1 MLDWSDGTYER
12 TAAVLAEVSEAL
24 TSDLEPGLHVLDVG
38 CGTGNAALAAARRG
52 AHVIGVDPAAR
63 LLDVARAR
71 AAREDVHAEW
81 LLGEGGALPVATASQ
96 DVALAVFSIIF
107 APDAERCVA
116 ELRRVVR
123 PGGRVRMTAWLAE
136 GPIRQA
142 SDLMFGIA
150 RQVLP
155 PAPTPPS
162 ATRWGDADTLRALW
176 AGADVELTR
185 ALLRFRA
192 PSAEAWFDEQ
202 EQHHPAW
209 RALHRDLQPFPGA
222 WSRVREASIELL
234 ARANI
239 SAEGWAVDSPYWRV
253 DVRLPR

>member
-12 TAAVLAEVSEAL
+12 TAAALAEVSQAL
-24 TSDLEPGLHVLDVG
+24 TSELEPGLQVIDVG

-52 AHVIGVDPAAR
+52 CRVTGVDPAAR
-63 LLDVARAR
+63 LLEVARAQ
-71 AAREDVHAEW
+71 AEREALPAQW
-81 LLGEGGALPVATASQ
+81 LLGEGGALPVPTASQ

-107 APDAERCVA
+107 APDPERCIA

-123 PGGRVRMTAWLAE
+123 PGGRVHMTAWLAE

-155 PAPTPPS
+155 PAPPS
-162 ATRWGDADTLRALW
+162 PSPTRWGDADTLRALW
-176 AGADVELTR
+176 SGADVVLTR

-192 PSAEAWFDEQ
+192 ASAEAWFDEQ
-202 EQHHPAW
+202 QQHHPAW
-209 RALHRDLQPFPGA
+209 RAMYRDLQPYDGA
-222 WSRVREASIELL
+222 WARVREASVELL
-234 ARANI
+234 AQANV

-253 DVRLPR
+253 DVRLPG